1 MLSSAHHVEM
11 NPSDAGFQDRY
22 VVQEVIKEMA
32 KNRPIDAKGKRAF
45 KGRSVPCQFLVCA
58 PTVLCWLLLLVECP
72 ICCSG
77 TKTNNSMCVQSSFNY
92 DIIDGTQI
100 V

>member
-1 MLSSAHHVEM
+1 MEM

-45 KGRSVPCQFLVCA
+45 KGRCFSPNYIMAMQKLAYFFQNLLTIFHINLQSLSLMKSTSSHEKPSIPFVGQWRS
-58 PTVLCWLLLLVECP
+58 TVHHA
-72 ICCSG
+72 G
-77 TKTNNSMCVQSSFNY
+77 
-92 DIIDGTQI
+92 
-100 V
+100 

>member
-1 MLSSAHHVEM
+1 MSSFLQTGTRTLELELVMLSSAHHVEM

-45 KGRSVPCQFLVCA
+45 KGWCYFPFVIWCNC
-58 PTVLCWLLLLVECP
+58 
-72 ICCSG
+72 
-77 TKTNNSMCVQSSFNY
+77 Y
-92 DIIDGTQI
+92 
-100 V
+100 

>member
-1 MLSSAHHVEM
+1 LESELLFPLQTGTRTLEIELAMLSSAHHVEM

-45 KGRSVPCQFLVCA
+45 KGWCSIMPYHVYVP
-58 PTVLCWLLLLVECP
+58 PSSLLAIKVGAATFF
-72 ICCSG
+72 S
-77 TKTNNSMCVQSSFNY
+77 
-92 DIIDGTQI
+92 
-100 V
+100 

>member
-1 MLSSAHHVEM
+1 MLFPLQTGTRTLEIELVMLSSAHHVEM

-45 KGRSVPCQFLVCA
+45 KGWCSIMQYCVYVP
-58 PTVLCWLLLLVECP
+58 PSSLLA
-72 ICCSG
+72 IKAGAS
-77 TKTNNSMCVQSSFNY
+77 TFSSS
-92 DIIDGTQI
+92 
-100 V
+100 

>member
-1 MLSSAHHVEM
+1 MLFPVQTGTRTLEIELAMLSSAHHVEM

-45 KGRSVPCQFLVCA
+45 KGWCFIITFLL
-58 PTVLCWLLLLVECP
+58 VLCWLLKEVLLLFA
-72 ICCSG
+72 S
-77 TKTNNSMCVQSSFNY
+77 
-92 DIIDGTQI
+92 
-100 V
+100 

>member
-1 MLSSAHHVEM
+1 LLFPFQTGTRTLEIELAMLSSAHHVEM

-45 KGRSVPCQFLVCA
+45 KG
-58 PTVLCWLLLLVECP
+58 W
-72 ICCSG
+72 
-77 TKTNNSMCVQSSFNY
+77 
-92 DIIDGTQI
+92 
-100 V
+100 

>member
-1 MLSSAHHVEM
+1 MSSFLQTGTRTLELELVMLSSAHHVEM

-45 KGRSVPCQFLVCA
+45 KGWCYFPLLYGAIVTSSWLVHKGGA
-58 PTVLCWLLLLVECP
+58 
-72 ICCSG
+72 
-77 TKTNNSMCVQSSFNY
+77 Y
-92 DIIDGTQI
+92 
-100 V
+100 

>member
-1 MLSSAHHVEM
+1 MAMLSSAHHVEM

-45 KGRSVPCQFLVCA
+45 KGWCFISI
-58 PTVLCWLLLLVECP
+58 LLVFLQFFV
-72 ICCSG
+72 G
-77 TKTNNSMCVQSSFNY
+77 Y
-92 DIIDGTQI
+92 Y
-100 V
+100 